1 MPPPLSIEIDA
12 QRQFQYKSGI
22 EYKTYIQNAL
32 LKNKASIEY
41 AIDLVSDKY
50 ASDRYFQQFRKLASI
65 VTLRNDKRILKT
77 PKAAVHSVPQSDR
90 TQLILFPEKYRK
102 SKGRP
107 NDPFFL
113 HYHGFVSFPRG
124 LSPVELERFV
134 WDWNIYAE
142 KLELVREYRSD
153 FCEMK
158 PLPFNDMKKA
168 KVLYATKQQHL
179 TEEYVGKEIEIGE
192 RILSD

>member
-1 MPPPLSIEIDA
+1 MPPPLTIEIDE

-22 EYKTYIQNAL
+22 EYKTYIQNSL

-41 AIDLVSDKY
+41 AIDLVSDRY
-50 ASDRYFQQFRKLASI
+50 ASEEYFRRFRKLASI
-65 VTLRNDKRILKT
+65 VTLRNDKRILNE
-77 PKAAVHSVPQSDR
+77 PKQSVHRIPQSER

-102 SKGRP
+102 SKGKP

-113 HYHGFVSFPRG
+113 HYHGFVSFSRN
-124 LSPVELERFV
+124 LSPVEQVDFIY
-134 WDWNIYAE
+134 DWNTYAE
-142 KLELVREYRSD
+142 KLGLVREYRAD
-153 FCEMK
+153 FCQMK

-168 KVLYATKQQHL
+168 KILYATKQQHL